1 MSELVATTTGLYPHP
16 DAARADLADLKGHQK
31 EDLNDG
37 DERPEVA
44 AVYDR
49 ARERILADQREAGL
63 GRLVEGQL
71 RWDDLLAHPL
81 TVTDAVETG
90 GIVRY
95 YDNNNFYREPRVVDE
110 LAPTGDPAADLAAA
124 AESVGSGRLQ
134 ATLPGPYT
142 LADLATDEHYGDT
155 TELRAAVADLLV
167 AEVAELPAH
176 ETLLLA
182 EPSLVTNPPG
192 DGPDARASEA
202 IDAVAGATD
211 ADVIVH
217 TYWGAIEEKVYA
229 HLLDAGIDAVG
240 VDLVAADRDRTVY
253 NLGEYGTT
261 DDLALGVVDGQS
273 TRVETAET
281 IRERVAW
288 LRDRLPTGFD
298 TTYLL
303 PNTGSFYLPLNRH
316 REKLAALGAAASP
329 DAEPEPESGA
339 GAGVDDPGVE
349 A

>member
-1 MSELVATTTGLYPHP
+1 MSELVATTTGLYPLP
-16 DAARADLADLKGHQK
+16 DAARAELADLKGHQK

-37 DERPEVA
+37 DERPAVTE
-44 AVYDR
+44 VYDR
-49 ARERILADQREAGL
+49 ARRKTLRDQREAGL
-63 GRLVEGQL
+63 DRLVEGQL

-81 TVTDAVETG
+81 TVADAVETG

-110 LAPTGDPAADLAAA
+110 LAPTGDVAADLAAA
-124 AESVGSGRLQ
+124 SESVAPDRLQ

-142 LADLATDEHYGDT
+142 LADLATDRHYGDPA
-155 TELRAAVADLLV
+155 EFRAAVADVLA
-167 AEVAELPAH
+167 AEVAEFPAH
-176 ETLLLA
+176 GTLLLA
-182 EPSLVTNPPG
+182 EPSLVTDPPG

-202 IDAVAGATD
+202 VDTVAGATD

-217 TYWGAIEEKVYA
+217 TYWGALEEKVYA

-240 VDLVAADRDRTVY
+240 VDLVAGDRDRTVY
-253 NLGEYGTT
+253 NLGEYGAT

-273 TRVETAET
+273 TRVETPET

-288 LRDRLPTGFD
+288 LRDRLPTEFD

-303 PNTGSFYLPLNRH
+303 PTTESFYLPLNRH
-316 REKLAALGAAASP
+316 REKLAALGAAANP
-329 DAEPEPESGA
+329 DAGSGAEPGA
-339 GAGVDDPGVE
+339 GADDQEVE